1 MAQWEDLKTDGERI
15 RWLSENLNAVMGMLD
30 RATEQINAL
39 QQRVQVLE
47 EEIEKIIGLPLR
59 DVPGVVTLLSI
70 AHKAAFALPSER
82 APSGSA

>member
-15 RWLSENLNAVMGMLD
+15 RWLSENLSAVMELLH

-47 EEIEKIIGLPLR
+47 EEIEKMIGLPLR
-59 DVPGVVTLLSI
+59 DVP
-70 AHKAAFALPSER
+70 
-82 APSGSA
+82 

>member
-15 RWLSENLNAVMGMLD
+15 RWLSENLSAVMGMLH

-47 EEIEKIIGLPLR
+47 EEIEKMIGLPLR
-59 DVPGVVTLLSI
+59 DVP
-70 AHKAAFALPSER
+70 ER
-82 APSGSA
+82 R